1 MTHAA
6 NDAARPAN
14 DAARPGGPDSGPIR
28 PPETETGLPST
39 AVPEPSGDATP
50 EEIETDIARTRR
62 DLANTVGA
70 LSDKLDPKAQADK
83 QVDELKARAHEQK
96 ARLQGQAEQ
105 ARESARSS
113 VAQARDQARDA
124 ATDDLGRP
132 SSVLWAAGGA
142 TVGLLIA
149 AVSLLAN
156 RRR

>member
-6 NDAARPAN
+6 NDET
-14 DAARPGGPDSGPIR
+14 RPGGPDSGPIR

-39 AVPEPSGDATP
+39 AVPEPSGDASP

-62 DLANTVGA
+62 DLADTVGA

-105 ARESARSS
+105 ARESALSS
-113 VAQARDQARDA
+113 VAQARESARASAAQARDA
-124 ATDDLGRP
+124 ATDDQGRP
-132 SSVLWAAGGA
+132 SPALWAAGGA
-142 TVGLLIA
+142 AAGLLVA
-149 AVSLLAN
+149 TVSLLAS

>member
-6 NDAARPAN
+6 NDET
-14 DAARPGGPDSGPIR
+14 RPGGPDSGPIR

-39 AVPEPSGDATP
+39 AVPEPSGDASP
-50 EEIETDIARTRR
+50 EEIETDIAHTRR

-96 ARLQGQAEQ
+96 VRLQGQAEQ

-113 VAQARDQARDA
+113 VAQARDQARDV

-132 SSVLWAAGGA
+132 SPVLWAAGGA
-142 TVGLLIA
+142 AVGLLIA
-149 AVSLLAN
+149 TVSLLAS
-156 RRR
+156 RR